1 MHSLNSD
8 PSLVVEI
15 VLALGLQGTNLRIP
29 ILADGSGSPVWRL
42 VSSLF
47 PFLWRGAYIML
58 KGGGRR
64 RKRTGWQD
72 REEKNEEAGRGTLQG
87 AERSLE
93 RELSP
98 CK

>member
-1 MHSLNSD
+1 
-8 PSLVVEI
+8 
-15 VLALGLQGTNLRIP
+15 
-29 ILADGSGSPVWRL
+29 
-42 VSSLF
+42 
-47 PFLWRGAYIML
+47 ML